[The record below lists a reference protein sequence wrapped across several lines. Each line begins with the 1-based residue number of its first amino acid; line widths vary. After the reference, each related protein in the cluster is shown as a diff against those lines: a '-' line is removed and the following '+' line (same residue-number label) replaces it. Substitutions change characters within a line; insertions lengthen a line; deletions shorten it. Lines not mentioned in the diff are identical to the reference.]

1 VTATALPPAKIGRGR
16 RLLRGLFG
24 NATAAVGATITLLV
38 LLAVLPGAALMPYGP
53 NDADFF
59 NLLSPPSWAH
69 PFGTDSFGRD
79 VFTRVL
85 HGARV
90 SLVVSAAGV
99 ALAAACGG
107 GIGLVAGYKGGL
119 ADQVLMR
126 LADLLFAF
134 PAFVL
139 ALFLMVVLGFGTVN
153 VVLAIALIYF
163 PIFARLARNMTLLVR
178 EEPYIQAARL
188 MAQSTPRILV
198 REILPNIAAPLIVQ
212 ATIGIAFGIIIEA
225 GLSFLGV
232 GVQPPTPSLGV
243 IMADGRE
250 YFQRGPW
257 VLTLTGLAIS
267 VALLGLNL
275 FGDGLRDLMDPRLRQ
290 RAEQ

>member
-1 VTATALPPAKIGRGR
+1 MIPPR
-16 RLLRGLFG
+16 RSRYRHWVQGLLG
-24 NATAAVGATITLLV
+24 NATAAIGAAITLLV
-38 LLAVLPGAALMPYGP
+38 MLAVLPGAALMPHGP
-53 NDADFF
+53 NDVDFF
-59 NLLSPPSWAH
+59 NLLAPPSWAH

-99 ALAAACGG
+99 GQAAVIGALLGM
-107 GIGLVAGYKGGL
+107 VAGYKGGI
-119 ADQVLMR
+119 ADQILMR

-134 PAFVL
+134 PAIVL
-139 ALFLMVVLGFGTVN
+139 ALFLMIVLGFGTVN
-153 VVLAIALIYF
+153 VVMAIALIYL
-163 PIFARLARNMTLLVR
+163 PIFARLARNMTMLVR

-188 MAQSTPRILV
+188 MGQSTTRILC

-212 ATIGIAFGIIIEA
+212 VTIGIAFGIIIEA

-290 RAEQ
+290 RAGQ

>member
-1 VTATALPPAKIGRGR
+1 VSPRLKR
-16 RLLRGLFG
+16 RLDRLYRSFLG
-24 NATAAVGATITLLV
+24 NATAIAGAAVSLLV
-38 LLAVLPGAALMPYGP
+38 VLAALGASLMPYGP
-53 NDADFF
+53 AEADFL
-59 NLLSPPSWAH
+59 NLLSPPSWKH

-79 VFTRVL
+79 VLTRVL
-85 HGARV
+85 YGARV
-90 SLVVSAAGV
+90 SLLVSAAGV
-99 ALAAACGG
+99 AMAAMVGTATGMT
-107 GIGLVAGYKGGL
+107 AAYKGGY
-119 ADQVLMR
+119 ADLVLMR
-126 LADLLFAF
+126 FADLLFAF

-153 VVLAIALIYF
+153 VSVAIALTYF
-163 PIFARLARNMTLLVR
+163 PIFARLARNMTMLVR

-188 MAQSTPRILV
+188 MGQSTPRILA

-212 ATIGIAFGIIIEA
+212 ATIGVAFGIIIEA

-275 FGDGLRDLMDPRLRQ
+275 FGDGLRDMMDPRLRQ

>member
-1 VTATALPPAKIGRGR
+1 MSRPARKRHGHVLQSLTGSTTALIGAG
-16 RLLRGLFG
+16 
-24 NATAAVGATITLLV
+24 ISMLV
-38 LLAVLPGAALMPYGP
+38 LVAILPGAALMPYGP
-53 NDADFF
+53 NEADFF
-59 NLLSPPSWAH
+59 NLLSPPSLAH

-79 VFTRVL
+79 VLTRVL
-85 HGARV
+85 YGARV
-90 SLVVSAAGV
+90 SLVVSGAGVLQAALLGTAAGMT
-99 ALAAACGG
+99 AA
-107 GIGLVAGYKGGL
+107 YKGGY
-119 ADQVLMR
+119 ADMLLMR
-126 LADLLFAF
+126 TADLLFAF

-163 PIFARLARNMTLLVR
+163 PIFARLARNMTMLVR
-178 EEPYIQAARL
+178 EEPYVQAARL
-188 MAQSTPRILV
+188 MAQSTPRILG

-212 ATIGIAFGIIIEA
+212 ATIGVAFGIIIEA

-267 VALLGLNL
+267 IALLGLNL

-290 RAEQ
+290 RVEQ

>member
-1 VTATALPPAKIGRGR
+1 MSPHRSRLIASFLGNPTAV
-16 RLLRGLFG
+16 FG
-24 NATAAVGATITLLV
+24 AAITVLV
-38 LLAVLPGAALMPYGP
+38 LLAATLGAALMPYGP
-53 NDADFF
+53 EQADFID
-59 NLLSPPSWAH
+59 LLSPPSWIH

-79 VFTRVL
+79 VLTRVL
-85 HGARV
+85 FGARV

-99 ALAAACGG
+99 AIAATLGTALGMTS
-107 GIGLVAGYKGGL
+107 AYKGGV
-119 ADQVLMR
+119 ADAVLMR
-126 LADLLFAF
+126 FADLLFAF
-134 PAFVL
+134 PSFVL
-139 ALFLMVVLGFGTVN
+139 ALFLMVVLGFGTAN
-153 VVLAIALIYF
+153 VSLAIALTYF

-178 EEPYIQAARL
+178 EEPFVQAARL
-188 MAQSTPRILV
+188 MAVPTPRILL

-212 ATIGIAFGIIIEA
+212 ATIGIAFGIVIEA

-250 YFQRGPW
+250 YFQRAPW
-257 VLTLTGLAIS
+257 VLTLTGVAIS

-290 RAEQ
+290 RAQQ

>member
-1 VTATALPPAKIGRGR
+1 MTGR
-16 RLLRGLFG
+16 RARLVASFLG
-24 NATAAVGATITLLV
+24 NPT
-38 LLAVLPGAALMPYGP
+38 AVLGAAITVLVVLAAGLGAALMPYGP
-53 NDADFF
+53 DQADFLD
-59 NLLSPPSWAH
+59 LLSPPSWRH

-79 VFTRVL
+79 VLTRVL
-85 HGARV
+85 YGARV
-90 SLVVSAAGV
+90 SLVVSAAGIIV
-99 ALAAACGG
+99 AAS
-107 GIGLVAGYKGGL
+107 IGTATGMTSAYKGGAVDL
-119 ADQVLMR
+119 VLMR
-126 LADLLFAF
+126 VADLLFAF

-139 ALFLMVVLGFGTVN
+139 ALFLMVVLGFGTAN
-153 VVLAIALIYF
+153 VSLAIALTYF
-163 PIFARLARNMTLLVR
+163 PIFARLARNTTLLVR
-178 EEPYIQAARL
+178 EEPFVQAARL

-212 ATIGIAFGIIIEA
+212 ATIGVAFGIVIEA

-275 FGDGLRDLMDPRLRQ
+275 FGDGLRDLMDPRLRE
-290 RAEQ
+290 RAGQ